1 MYFCFISDAYNGRG
15 KNADVPFLNGN
26 EDKFLKSKDLQMQG
40 KFYRFGRDYAPPGID
55 LAYKGDL
62 HYPAV
67 YNGSFSFENPQANLV
82 QRRPK

>member
-1 MYFCFISDAYNGRG
+1 TNDTSLTSR
-15 KNADVPFLNGN
+15 K
-26 EDKFLKSKDLQMQG
+26 LQMTG
-40 KFYRFGRDYAPPGID
+40 KFYRFGSNYAPPGID

-82 QRRPK
+82 QREDLTEPYVRISNEGYWNSSIAVG